1 MTDVEFLPAAEE
13 RRPFRERAIFHGLV
27 FPLCWEDPAVDAE
40 ALQISSTD
48 VVLSI
53 TSAGCNVLNLLLQN
67 PRSLISVDL
76 NPAQNA
82 LLELKI
88 AALRTSDW
96 QTFSDLFAAENPHRI
111 GALYANRFRPLL
123 STIAARFWD
132 RHLGL
137 MSRNLYL
144 RGRMGSFFRV
154 IRAFLWSR
162 GIGPVELAPFFELPS
177 VDEQRAWYL
186 RRLAPRLWGAL
197 GTRLARSRMLLYL
210 SGVHPNQLSTLV
222 AASDLYQVARSRVE
236 HALTVLPIR
245 GNYFWHMAA
254 TGRFRPGEVPPY
266 LMEHNF
272 ARLRDRAD
280 RVRIVYGSLERY
292 LASAGPATI
301 DKFNLRDVFDW
312 MDEPAEEATWRGLAR
327 VSTDRGHVLMRSI
340 NRARCLPRFASE
352 NFGEKAGL
360 SDRFTFSDRSATHGR
375 ILLATRQPQVRPPS
389 WPTQSRSN
397 PGQPPNAESHPK

>member
-13 RRPFRERAIFHGLV
+13 RRPFRERGIFHGLV

-162 GIGPVELAPFFELPS
+162 GIGPVELAPFSNCPALTSSAPGTCAVSRLAFGVRWAHASREAGCSSTSPGFTRTNF
-177 VDEQRAWYL
+177 QRSWRQATSTRWLARASNTHSLCSRYEGTTSGTWRPPADLDLAKYL
-186 RRLAPRLWGAL
+186 RTSWNTILRGSEIERTECASFMD
-197 GTRLARSRMLLYL
+197 RSR
-210 SGVHPNQLSTLV
+210 
-222 AASDLYQVARSRVE
+222 D
-236 HALTVLPIR
+236 
-245 GNYFWHMAA
+245 
-254 TGRFRPGEVPPY
+254 
-266 LMEHNF
+266 
-272 ARLRDRAD
+272 
-280 RVRIVYGSLERY
+280 
-292 LASAGPATI
+292 
-301 DKFNLRDVFDW
+301 
-312 MDEPAEEATWRGLAR
+312 TWRPPVR
-327 VSTDRGHVLMRSI
+327 QRSISSTCETSLIGWTSRRRRPRGVGSRECPPTGGTCSCDRSTGHVASRDS
-340 NRARCLPRFASE
+340 RARILVRKRVCRTDSRFPTAPPRMDAF
-352 NFGEKAGL
+352 F
-360 SDRFTFSDRSATHGR
+360 
-375 ILLATRQPQVRPPS
+375 
-389 WPTQSRSN
+389 
-397 PGQPPNAESHPK
+397 